1 MFGKKKDEE
10 IKTEEK
16 VEATV
21 EEKGKE
27 VPEKEGD
34 EKSPELPTEK
44 VDEKVEEKSEEVEQ
58 NGEKK
63 PDIADEEKTETA
75 EVEETEPVGNGA
87 RIEDLVTKDELAERL
102 AAFESKFEA
111 VLKEN
116 ADLKDQLG
124 KMKEKYEEKDFGGF
138 QKQGLVASDAVAND
152 TFETYARQFEGKK

>member
-16 VEATV
+16 VETAV
-21 EEKGKE
+21 EEKEKE
-27 VPEKEGD
+27 VPEKDGD
-34 EKSPELPTEK
+34 EKKSEVPAEK
-44 VDEKVEEKSEEVEQ
+44 VEEKAEEKSEEVEQ
-58 NGEKK
+58 NGEEK
-63 PDIADEEKTETA
+63 PDIADEEKTEA

-116 ADLKDQLG
+116 ADLKDELG

-152 TFETYARQFEGKK
+152 TFESYARQFEGKK